1 MEEAATLTKISEDLD
16 FLKRE
21 VMEIRTHMVDVD
33 CILTPEESKE
43 LDASLANYKN
53 RKTTSLA
60 KLKKDLGL

>member
-1 MEEAATLTKISEDLD
+1 MEEAATLMKISEDLD

-33 CILTPEESKE
+33 CLLTTEEAKE
-43 LDASLANYKN
+43 LDASIANYKN

-60 KLKKDLGL
+60 QLKKDLGL

>member
-1 MEEAATLTKISEDLD
+1 MEAATLTKISEDLD

-21 VMEIRTHMVDVD
+21 VVEIRTHMIDVD
-33 CILTPEESKE
+33 SLLTPEEEQE
-43 LDASLANYKN
+43 LDVSIANYKN